1 MNVTP
6 YTLDSL
12 RKLVRDLQAENKEL
26 KALLDKSGIPYA
38 KSNVFE
44 ESGTAAEE
52 YDIDQGGRIQPQ
64 YIDQNLAVRFFSMF
78 WGREDVFAKRA
89 RNGNYYPQ
97 CENRWNAVC
106 PAQAVGRLK
115 CGECKYTKWQP
126 LGPDLI
132 LRHLLGYKEDGS
144 DVIGVYPLL
153 PDGKCRFLIF
163 DFDNHEKGAEKNDF
177 ANEDEE

>member
-64 YIDQNLAVRFFSMF
+64 YIDQNLAVRFSPCFGD
-78 WGREDVFAKRA
+78 GRMYLQNGPEMEIIIRSVKIAGMQSVRLRRA
-89 RNGNYYPQ
+89 
-97 CENRWNAVC
+97 AV
-106 PAQAVGRLK
+106 
-115 CGECKYTKWQP
+115 
-126 LGPDLI
+126 
-132 LRHLLGYKEDGS
+132 
-144 DVIGVYPLL
+144 
-153 PDGKCRFLIF
+153 
-163 DFDNHEKGAEKNDF
+163 
-177 ANEDEE
+177 

>member
-106 PAQAVGRLK
+106 PAQAGNRLK
-115 CGECKYTKWQP
+115 CGECEYTKW
-126 LGPDLI
+126 
-132 LRHLLGYKEDGS
+132 
-144 DVIGVYPLL
+144 
-153 PDGKCRFLIF
+153 
-163 DFDNHEKGAEKNDF
+163 
-177 ANEDEE
+177 

>member
-38 KSNVFE
+38 KSNVFQE
-44 ESGTAAEE
+44 NPAVSEE

-97 CENRWNAVC
+97 CENRWSAVC
-106 PAQAVGRLK
+106 PAQV
-115 CGECKYTKWQP
+115 
-126 LGPDLI
+126 
-132 LRHLLGYKEDGS
+132 
-144 DVIGVYPLL
+144 
-153 PDGKCRFLIF
+153 
-163 DFDNHEKGAEKNDF
+163 
-177 ANEDEE
+177 

>member
-1 MNVTP
+1 MNITP

-12 RKLVRDLQAENKEL
+12 RKLVRALQTENKEL

-44 ESGTAAEE
+44 ESSTVAEE

-64 YIDQNLAVRFFSMF
+64 YIDQKLAVRFFSMF

-97 CENRWNAVC
+97 CENRQHFDSSVFC
-106 PAQAVGRLK
+106 HPHIHTGDVSGIFPDIQRL
-115 CGECKYTKWQP
+115 W
-126 LGPDLI
+126 
-132 LRHLLGYKEDGS
+132 GS
-144 DVIGVYPLL
+144 
-153 PDGKCRFLIF
+153 
-163 DFDNHEKGAEKNDF
+163 A
-177 ANEDEE
+177 

>member
-52 YDIDQGGRIQPQ
+52 YAYIIQGGRIQPQ
-64 YIDQNLAVRFFSMF
+64 KIY
-78 WGREDVFAKRA
+78 
-89 RNGNYYPQ
+89 
-97 CENRWNAVC
+97 
-106 PAQAVGRLK
+106 
-115 CGECKYTKWQP
+115 
-126 LGPDLI
+126 
-132 LRHLLGYKEDGS
+132 
-144 DVIGVYPLL
+144 
-153 PDGKCRFLIF
+153 
-163 DFDNHEKGAEKNDF
+163 
-177 ANEDEE
+177 